1 MALEDGTSSEHA
13 KNYWRWNHI
22 NKKSIKIKLALLSQ
36 ILFYSQDFANG
47 RILFVAEPPE
57 VDASFDRNR
66 WLAETEKTMMRQ
78 ERVAERVAVQKL
90 KDLESAEQLQ
100 RDTEDDD
107 EFVFGDGEYD
117 DEDAQDDV
125 RVFFKFYIHWN

>member
-1 MALEDGTSSEHA
+1 M
-13 KNYWRWNHI
+13 
-22 NKKSIKIKLALLSQ
+22 
-36 ILFYSQDFANG
+36 
-47 RILFVAEPPE
+47 AEPPE

-125 RVFFKFYIHWN
+125 RVFFKFYIH